1 MAAPLLRALPLLPL
15 LLACGS
21 IAAQDSREPVHL
33 TELALPDG
41 WRAAGVELV
50 GQPMSAHLSTG
61 WILAGPDAS
70 FEVEVSLADATSTA
84 ASVIFG
90 GNHVGLC
97 GRDGMPFVEGPLFGG
112 RASALMETDV
122 APGQRVRIGIAREG
136 GRVVVRWD
144 GEQARQVADPRGSL
158 GGSATAPAGRHD
170 GPLDPRARCEA
181 APRPVGRS
189 VPVWRAGDD
198 GVHTYRIPAMVLCA
212 NGELLA
218 FAEARRGSSGDTGD
232 IDLVARRSADG
243 GRTWSAQTVVWD
255 DGANTCGNPCP
266 VVAEDGTIVLLST
279 RNLGHDHE
287 SEIIAGTSERTRT
300 VWVLRS
306 EDHGVTWSAP
316 EEITADV
323 KDPGWTWYA
332 TGPGAGIR
340 MERGAHAGRLVIPC
354 DHIERGT
361 RRYLSHVIHSDDGG
375 RTWRPGGSSPLDQV
389 NECEV
394 AELEDGALLLNMR
407 NYDRAQRAAADG
419 QRRRREDVARSAPR
433 ARTRGAHLSSEPAS
447 ALLGDGAGAGGA
459 ALLQSREPRRARGH
473 DPARLLRRRRHL
485 ALERSPGRGA
495 GGVLVPPEAAGRDG
509 RLPLRVRALP
519 RDPRA
524 SGSSRAT
531 SPRGPEP
538 PAARAHQPRRSRIA
552 SPPRRRGGCRA
563 A

>member
-15 LLACGS
+15 FLACGS
-21 IAAQDSREPVHL
+21 IAAQEPREPVHL

-41 WRAAGVELV
+41 WRASGVELV

-70 FEVEVSLADATSTA
+70 IEVEVSLADATSTA
-84 ASVIFG
+84 ASVTFG

-112 RASALMETDV
+112 RASALLETDV
-122 APGQRVRIGIAREG
+122 SPGQRVRIGIAREG
-136 GRVVVRWD
+136 GQVIVGWN
-144 GEQARQVADPRGSL
+144 GEQVRQVADPGGTLGEVRLRPRRDVMTVHSILARG
-158 GGSATAPAGRHD
+158 
-170 GPLDPRARCEA
+170 CEA

-218 FAEARRGSSGDTGD
+218 FAEARQGGSGDTGD

-243 GRTWSAQTVVWD
+243 GRTWGAQTVVWD

-266 VVAEDGTIVLLST
+266 VVTEDGAIVLLST

-287 SEIIAGTSERTRT
+287 SEIIAGTSEGTRT
-300 VWVLRS
+300 IWVLRS
-306 EDHGVTWSAP
+306 EDHGATWSAP
-316 EEITADV
+316 REITVDV
-323 KDPGWTWYA
+323 KDPAWTWYA

-340 MERGAHAGRLVIPC
+340 LERGAHAGRLVIPC

-361 RRYLSHVIHSDDGG
+361 KRYLSHVIHSDDGG
-375 RTWRPGGSSPLDQV
+375 RTWHLGGSSPLDQV

-407 NYDRAQRAAADG
+407 NYDRAQRTRQQTVSDDG
-419 QRRRREDVARSAPR
+419 GHTWRDQRHVPELIEPICQASLRRLSWATGEEPGVLLFSNPAS
-433 ARTRGAHLSSEPAS
+433 RGAREAMTLRAS
-447 ALLGDGAGAGGA
+447 FDDGATWPWA
-459 ALLQSREPRRARGH
+459 ALLDAGPAAYSCLQRLPDGTVVCLYESGPYREIRAHRVEPR
-473 DPARLLRRRRHL
+473 D
-485 ALERSPGRGA
+485 
-495 GGVLVPPEAAGRDG
+495 
-509 RLPLRVRALP
+509 LPTRP
-519 RDPRA
+519 
-524 SGSSRAT
+524 
-531 SPRGPEP
+531 
-538 PAARAHQPRRSRIA
+538 
-552 SPPRRRGGCRA
+552 
-563 A
+563 